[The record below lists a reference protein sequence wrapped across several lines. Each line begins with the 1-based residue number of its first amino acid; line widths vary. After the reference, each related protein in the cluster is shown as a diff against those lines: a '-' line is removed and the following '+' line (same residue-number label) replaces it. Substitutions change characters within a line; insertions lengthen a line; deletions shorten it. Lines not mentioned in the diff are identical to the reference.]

1 MDIPQQARN
10 LDFYGKSISILIIYL
25 VVAVSFIL
33 IIDELINI
41 TIFSYNYTYNY
52 NYGNINEKVC
62 NNDSSTSVL
71 EYEKARYRIF
81 NIINKYK
88 FKKDLF
94 NKNWVNYLSFVVGII
109 LTIIFFLSF
118 GTLFYFFFINEKTK
132 CSTNTANIPE
142 NQRSF
147 LKVSLKCAKLDTIDE
162 YIPNCTIN
170 YIVLLL
176 IIVVYPLIYLLKGFF
191 RKDYTWYAGGLWNRL
206 FHILV
211 FITLVFYIFTIL
223 SESEEE
229 DKNKDKKTRALIYI
243 TFITIFYISQYIYE
257 FIDDDYNKN
266 YKPTNIYDETENNK
280 NDVMFFDIYKQEE
293 PIKPIEPK
301 KPEKTD
307 AAGNKSD
314 LLLQF
319 QYKNAK
325 QIAAL
330 QADATKQSEYKKD
343 LGEVTTYYNKKKEYD
358 EKLKVYN
365 DKFNIYKN
373 ASLKFPALIGIFDTM
388 MPKMIGLD
396 KTTVIIII
404 VMIIISIALYAVF
417 AYYKNSYADFFYYT
431 IFIYLVGI
439 FSIILIS
446 NSILT
451 YNTYFNK
458 FHIYEPISQYK
469 YDVNKLNVLLNICL
483 EKNND
488 NLLDLYNRLLPENK
502 KIFTVTP
509 SSSSTSS
516 FNEDTFKEDIR
527 KIKDNTSPLLIAPI
541 TDYTPS
547 SLTTVANFINIG
559 IYNSLLNVYQDYDST
574 TPANNNNIYM
584 SCLNSKKPNFIITDY
599 SFLDT
604 TNNFKFYYSYTVAS
618 GETAPSKLI
627 NVSAFITTSTTSDDY
642 IKISTFFKILRGT
655 AINDLNKLSEKIK
668 GIKNNIKYLII
679 KQTPPFPPPTT
690 DTTYLYTYLYNLKT
704 AHNLDTDKTDEE
716 IADDNF
722 SVGEKPN
729 LDLYKNNLYYI
740 DLILNF
746 YGDFIKDVRAITI
759 RLFNNSGI
767 PCDAINAIDLSKKI
781 DMYET
786 KFFYKKS
793 DKSYQFKTEATSLY
807 KKILENAINEFNDT
821 YDKYFNIIRYISYT
835 KLNAT
840 SSSLATDANFIKIR
854 NQIIANYNIYNS
866 GDKKFMD
873 NNFILKKI
881 ILEANQIYSRQPLMI
896 NERKKLDTNIN
907 NVSWS
912 FIILIIIFAIIL
924 IEPIII

>member
-1 MDIPQQARN
+1 LI
-10 LDFYGKSISILIIYL
+10 ILI
-25 VVAVSFIL
+25 
-33 IIDELINI
+33 
-41 TIFSYNYTYNY
+41 
-52 NYGNINEKVC
+52 
-62 NNDSSTSVL
+62 
-71 EYEKARYRIF
+71 
-81 NIINKYK
+81 
-88 FKKDLF
+88 
-94 NKNWVNYLSFVVGII
+94 
-109 LTIIFFLSF
+109 
-118 GTLFYFFFINEKTK
+118 
-132 CSTNTANIPE
+132 
-142 NQRSF
+142 
-147 LKVSLKCAKLDTIDE
+147 
-162 YIPNCTIN
+162 
-170 YIVLLL
+170 
-176 IIVVYPLIYLLKGFF
+176 YPLIYLLKGFF
-191 RKDYTWYAGGLWNRL
+191 RKDYTWYAGGLWSRI
-206 FHILV
+206 FHALV
-211 FITLVFYIFTIL
+211 FITLVLYIFTIL

-243 TFITIFYISQYIYE
+243 TFMTIFYVSQYIYE

-266 YKPTNIYDETENNK
+266 YKPSNIYEETENNK

-301 KPEKTD
+301 KPQRKD
-307 AAGNKSD
+307 ASGNFGD

-325 QIAAL
+325 EL
-330 QADATKQSEYKKD
+330 DDLKKD
-343 LGEVTTYYNKKKEYD
+343 STKKAILDQYENDLNKVTAYYNDKKKYD

-388 MPKMIGLD
+388 APKMIGFD

-404 VMIIISIALYAVF
+404 VLIIISIVLYAVF

-488 NLLDLYNRLLPENK
+488 NLLDLYNKLLPENK
-502 KIFTVTP
+502 KISNVTA
-509 SSSSTSS
+509 STSTSS
-516 FNEDTFKEDIR
+516 FNEDIFKEDIR
-527 KIKDNTSPLLIAPI
+527 KIKDKTA
-541 TDYTPS
+541 DYTTTRYIAYIS
-547 SLTTVANFINIG
+547 DASLIKVAEFINIG
-559 IYNSLLNVYQDYDST
+559 IYNSMLYVYQDYDAT

-584 SCLNSKKPNFIITDY
+584 SCLNTKDATSKITDY

-604 TNNFKFYYSYTVAS
+604 TNKFKFYYTYTVAS
-618 GETAPSKLI
+618 GVSTPFKLI
-627 NVSAFITTSTTSDDY
+627 NLSAAFATTPTDDDY
-642 IKISTFFKILRGT
+642 VRISTFFKILRGT

-668 GIKNNIKYLII
+668 GIKNNIKYLTI
-679 KQTPPFPPPTT
+679 KQLPAFTPTAA
-690 DTTYLYTYLYNLKT
+690 DASYLYFYLYNLKT
-704 AHNLDTDKTDEE
+704 THNLDIDKTDEE
-716 IADDNF
+716 IADDKF
-722 SVGEKPN
+722 TTADTTN
-729 LDLYKNNLYYI
+729 LNLYKTNLYYI
-740 DLILNF
+740 DLILNY
-746 YGDFIKDVRAITI
+746 YGEFIKEVRAISI
-759 RLFNNSGI
+759 RLFNSSGI

-786 KFFYKKS
+786 KFFYKTS
-793 DKSYQFKTEATSLY
+793 DKKYKFKTAATSLY
-807 KKILENAINEFNDT
+807 KKILENAINEFNNT

-835 KLNAT
+835 KLNVN
-840 SSSLATDANFIKIR
+840 SSPSLNDPKIIIR

-866 GDKKFMD
+866 GDKKIMD
-873 NNFILKKI
+873 NNLILKKI

-912 FIILIIIFAIIL
+912 FVILIIIFAIIL